1 MPMHMLHPTT
11 GKFPRSIIYW
21 EFPSRCAVKMVVVI
35 AIALDICKSGT
46 RYAPIHAVGW
56 LVVTA

>member
-1 MPMHMLHPTT
+1 MLHPTT